1 MARTAGRI
9 PGTAAE
15 RVVVVLERL
24 LGAPVPVRVRAWD
37 GSVAGPADDGPV
49 LVFTSRRAVRRLL
62 WQPDEMG
69 LGRAWVAGEVEVDG
83 DLEEVLRRLAATDRD
98 LTRRRVL
105 TPGERSELVRAS
117 VLLGAVGPQPKPPP
131 EEVSLVGD
139 ADSAGRDAAAVRH
152 HQAAGT
158 DFFSLVLG
166 DSLAHQVAALG
177 SDGPADLAEAQ
188 RLALERTCAVL
199 GLGPGDRLLDVGC
212 GWGALTVHAAVHH
225 GVQAVGLTL
234 SREQAE
240 TARKRAADAGV
251 GDQVDIRVQG
261 WREVDDGPYDA
272 VAAVDAAGFVGAR
285 AWPELAQRIHDQLA
299 PGGRL
304 LVEQV
309 FRRPGPPRPGGAF
322 TSAYVLP
329 DRTLPTLAELVD
341 SLEHADLEVRRLDAL
356 REEYAAT
363 VSRWAAALAAHRSR
377 AEALAGVGRVRA
389 WEAFLAGSVVAADTG
404 TLGVAQL
411 LVVRRH
417 ADGRAPIPSV
427 RAVADRHADTLPA
440 PPEEIA

>member
-1 MARTAGRI
+1 
-9 PGTAAE
+9 
-15 RVVVVLERL
+15 
-24 LGAPVPVRVRAWD
+24 
-37 GSVAGPADDGPV
+37 
-49 LVFTSRRAVRRLL
+49 
-62 WQPDEMG
+62 
-69 LGRAWVAGEVEVDG
+69 
-83 DLEEVLRRLAATDRD
+83 
-98 LTRRRVL
+98 
-105 TPGERSELVRAS
+105 
-117 VLLGAVGPQPKPPP
+117 
-131 EEVSLVGD
+131 
-139 ADSAGRDAAAVRH
+139 
-152 HQAAGT
+152 
-158 DFFSLVLG
+158 
-166 DSLAHQVAALG
+166 
-177 SDGPADLAEAQ
+177 
-188 RLALERTCAVL
+188 
-199 GLGPGDRLLDVGC
+199 
-212 GWGALTVHAAVHH
+212 
-225 GVQAVGLTL
+225 
-234 SREQAE
+234 
-240 TARKRAADAGV
+240 
-251 GDQVDIRVQG
+251 
-261 WREVDDGPYDA
+261 VDDGPYDA

-427 RAVADRHADTLPA
+427 RAVVDRHADTLPA